1 MRKLKLFHEL
11 DRLSPA
17 DLQRVHDSLSRS
29 TYRQTIDLLRDKFGV
44 LISYGRLQ
52 RYYQHWQQTLL
63 IKAQAGVQIG
73 VNELIQ
79 FQNGEALP
87 FADLTQ
93 HLIYK
98 AAFIQAAQPENHTP
112 AKLLALQRIANNPF
126 NRKLASEKLDLEKRK
141 LVLREKQFIHRAWR
155 DAQDRLFA
163 SSHSL
168 TGSNIAPAF
177 QTAHSPAHPNI
188 VPAAFRA
195 SAQTLAFPNVAS
207 DFARMNTA

>member
-1 MRKLKLFHEL
+1 MRKLKLFHEF

-29 TYRQTIDLLRDKFGV
+29 TYRKTIDFLRDEFGIV
-44 LISYGRLQ
+44 ISYGRLQ

-63 IKAQAGVQIG
+63 IKTQSGVQIG
-73 VNELIQ
+73 VNEFIQ

-87 FADLTQ
+87 FSDLTH

-126 NRKLASEKLDLEKRK
+126 NQEIAREKLDLEKRK
-141 LVLREKQFIHRAWR
+141 LVLREKQLIHRAWR
-155 DAQDRLFA
+155 DAQDSLFA
-163 SSHSL
+163 RSQSL
-168 TGSNIAPAF
+168 SGSNIAPAF
-177 QTAHSPAHPNI
+177 PIACGPAHSNI
-188 VPAAFRA
+188 VPANFRTP
-195 SAQTLAFPNVAS
+195 AQTLALPNVTDS
-207 DFARMNTA
+207 FSQTNTA